1 MATATGRGDKVA
13 FLKDLLGR
21 RPEVNHKDAG
31 RAWQEAGHEGT
42 ISGTSFYR
50 VKSDLGLSGKGQSGG
65 GYAAGK
71 SAPKKAKKASP
82 KGKKTG
88 SPAARSQQPRPLD
101 NGQAMVDE
109 PTAQAEATGFGDRE
123 RVLDQAD
130 AHIDDL
136 FFLLKTQ
143 GGLPEAEAR
152 LREVRRILYRG
163 LEG

>member
-13 FLKDLLGR
+13 FLNDLLGR
-21 RPEVNHKDAG
+21 KPEIKHKDAG
-31 RAWQEAGHEGT
+31 LAWQESGHEGT

-50 VKSDLGLSGKGQSGG
+50 VKSDLGLSGKGRTRGG
-65 GYAAGK
+65 DKAEVP
-71 SAPKKAKKASP
+71 SAKKVKKASP

-88 SPAARSQQPRPLD
+88 SPAARSQQSRSLD
-101 NGQAMVDE
+101 NGQATVNE
-109 PTAQAEATGFGDRE
+109 PTAKAEATGFGDRE
-123 RVLDQAD
+123 RLLDQAD

-143 GGLPEAEAR
+143 GGMPEAEAR

-163 LEG
+163 LKG

>member
-21 RPEVNHKDAG
+21 KPEVNHKEAG

-65 GYAAGK
+65 GDAAGK
-71 SAPKKAKKASP
+71 SGPRKQRKHRRRARRR
-82 KGKKTG
+82 GVLRL
-88 SPAARSQQPRPLD
+88 AAEQSRTSGQRAGDAEEPR
-101 NGQAMVDE
+101 GR
-109 PTAQAEATGFGDRE
+109 EATRIGDRE

-143 GGLPEAEAR
+143 GGMPEAEAR
-152 LREVRRILYRG
+152 LREVRRMLYRG
-163 LEG
+163 LR